1 MYSII
6 HTYMSTRKT
15 SSRSKRTRIKK
26 TPSASR
32 RPVPSAPPPLD
43 SRLLRTRFSAP
54 QLLRKFQQLLPLT
67 ELASWLS
74 LSPKKL
80 YQRAFTPLITLWY
93 CVFQRL
99 SDKHSLSH
107 IVEDAGA
114 GGADHLSPKGK
125 KLSSQLTSEA
135 TPSFSDARQRL
146 PLSIFQKTLWHTAT
160 QLTASIQATL
170 WFGLKVALL
179 DGSTCRLRPWRDIPK
194 HFPPH
199 RPGNCK
205 KKPYWCVTRVVALF
219 DLVTGAVLDSAMDS
233 LHASEQA
240 LSALILQRSWKQWLL
255 VGDRN
260 FGVYSMAR
268 AAVAAQA
275 HLLVRL
281 TQARATK
288 LARSANVRLADGLD
302 VRLTWQ
308 PSSHDQCP
316 NGLSA
321 TPVEGRLLAV
331 RIASPGFRSFT
342 LYLFTTLIDAQTCS
356 AQALAQLYG
365 QRWQVELFLR
375 YVKAQMELGFLE
387 CQSAEMARKEWLA
400 GLIAYNLI
408 RYTMAAAAALAQVPI
423 GSLSFSRARELL
435 LGWCIRWST
444 RRPSR
449 RSWKR
454 LLGRI
459 AKARLPK
466 RRKPRPSEPRGT
478 RHFAPNWPKIEGSRA
493 EARRKF
499 AAIEAEQASL
509 GERAAVFAR
518 ITRDTA

>member
-1 MYSII
+1 MYNIL

-15 SSRSKRTRIKK
+15 APHPKK
-26 TPSASR
+26 TPTKE
-32 RPVPSAPPPLD
+32 APLPRD
-43 SRLLRTRFSAP
+43 SSLLRTRFSP
-54 QLLRKFQQLLPLT
+54 QQLLRQFHKLLPIKH
-67 ELASWLS
+67 LASWLA
-74 LSPKKL
+74 LGPEKL
-80 YQRAFTPLITLWY
+80 YERAFTPLITLWY

-99 SDKHSLSH
+99 SHHHSLSH
-107 IVEDAGA
+107 IVEDALA
-114 GGADHLSPKGK
+114 GGADRLSPKGK
-125 KLSSQLTSEA
+125 KLSDQLISESTA
-135 TPSFSDARQRL
+135 SFSDARQRL
-146 PLSIFQKTLWHTAT
+146 PLALFQKTLWHTAA
-160 QLTASIQATL
+160 QVTASLQATL
-170 WFGLKVALL
+170 WFGLRVALL
-179 DGSTCRLRPWRDIPK
+179 DGSTCRLRPWGDIPE

-205 KKPYWCVTRVVALF
+205 KKPYWCVARVVALF
-219 DLVTGAVLDSAMDS
+219 DLATGAVLDSAVDW
-233 LHASEQA
+233 LRASEQA
-240 LSALILQRSWKQWLL
+240 LSALILQRSWPQWLL

-268 AAVAAQA
+268 ATVAAQA

-281 TQARATK
+281 TQTRAAK
-288 LARSANVRLADGLD
+288 LARAAKVRLAAGLD

-321 TPVEGRLLAV
+321 IPVAGRLLAV
-331 RIASPGFRSFT
+331 RIAPCGFRSFT
-342 LYLFTTLIDAQTCS
+342 LY
-356 AQALAQLYG
+356 LAQLYG

-387 CQSAEMARKEWLA
+387 CQSAQMAWKEWLA

-408 RYTMAAAAALAQVPI
+408 RWSMGAAAALAHVPI

-435 LGWCIRWST
+435 LGWCIRCST
-444 RRPSR
+444 RRPTL
-449 RSWKR
+449 RSWKQ

-466 RRKPRPSEPRGT
+466 RRKPRLSEPRGI

-493 EARRKF
+493 EARQKF
-499 AAIEAEQASL
+499 AAMKKNS
-509 GERAAVFAR
+509 
-518 ITRDTA
+518 